1 MKKEK
6 IWPERYQP
14 HQTLFDNSASGYTT
28 LIRKVSAFVYHPKLH
43 SFNYHCQCRNKYFLG
58 YLSWILGS
66 LWTTPLPSR
75 ATPSSLVDNIKTFR
89 RYSNSIL
96 YTPLFFFLTERKQ
109 GKATRKS
116 VKQDEK
122 YLNLSLFLFCS
133 YSYDIQCVPWA
144 LVYCNNNI
152 VRYPIN
158 IEYRAFNSSRNLLPR
173 RKINA
178 KKCELLHPSTW
189 GVLPKTM

>member
-43 SFNYHCQCRNKYFLG
+43 SFNYHFQCRNKYFLG

-96 YTPLFFFLTERKQ
+96 YIPLFFFLTERKQ
-109 GKATRKS
+109 GRAWNKMKNILIFRSSFFAAILTIFS
-116 VKQDEK
+116 ACPEPWYIAITTLLGIPLISNIALSIPSETYCQGEK
-122 YLNLSLFLFCS
+122 
-133 YSYDIQCVPWA
+133 
-144 LVYCNNNI
+144 
-152 VRYPIN
+152 
-158 IEYRAFNSSRNLLPR
+158 
-173 RKINA
+173 
-178 KKCELLHPSTW
+178 
-189 GVLPKTM
+189 